1 MRFEEDVGADFPNF
15 PESFFEMQVK
25 MQAKKGKKQVGRV
38 LAEKAVLF
46 S

>member
-1 MRFEEDVGADFPNF
+1 MPFEGDVGVDCLNF
-15 PESFFEMQVK
+15 AESFFEMQVK

-38 LAEKAVLF
+38 LAEKAALF

>member
-1 MRFEEDVGADFPNF
+1 MRFEGDVGADCPNF
-15 PESFFEMQVK
+15 TESFFEMRVK

-38 LAEKAVLF
+38 LAEKAALF